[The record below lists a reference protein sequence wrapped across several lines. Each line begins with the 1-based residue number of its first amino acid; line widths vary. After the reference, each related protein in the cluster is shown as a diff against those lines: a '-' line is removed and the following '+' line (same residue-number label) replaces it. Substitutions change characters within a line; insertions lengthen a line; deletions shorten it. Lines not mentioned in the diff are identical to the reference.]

1 MPQHPVAQQ
10 RLRRKAVP
18 QHPVV
23 AGTQIGRASCP
34 QPQVAVRL
42 MLPNKLEPLPVVVA
56 VRAEVA
62 AKKMRV
68 PVKKILDIVG
78 SVLRLVVP
86 LVRKKKDKEK

>member
-1 MPQHPVAQQ
+1 
-10 RLRRKAVP
+10 
-18 QHPVV
+18 
-23 AGTQIGRASCP
+23 
-34 QPQVAVRL
+34 
-42 MLPNKLEPLPVVVA
+42 MLPNNLEPLLVA
-56 VRAEVA
+56 VAATLA